1 MVTGIFWN
9 ITLAGETLSVR
20 GEQRVSGSQLLSGFT
35 VRTGATSTQSSLTID
50 HVFQNLN
57 ASQLQCFLLNSSQI
71 LRGSDIIQVLVGS
84 MKRKLLLM
92 LKCNFYS
99 LNCRRS

>member
-9 ITLAGETLSVR
+9 ITLAGETLIFR
-20 GEQRVSGSQLLSGFT
+20 GEQPVHGSQLVPGFT
-35 VRTGATSTQSSLTID
+35 VRTGTRPTQSFLTID

-57 ASQLQCFLLNSSQI
+57 ATQLQCFLLSYSKI
-71 LRGSDIIQVLVGS
+71 FRSSDIIQVLVGS
-84 MKRKLLLM
+84 MKQKLLVM
-92 LKCNFYS
+92 LKCNFYV